1 MTERETI
8 LQEMV
13 TIYKKYLTVA
23 EQIGTIGMSAADRER
38 LAELEAKLEVL

>member
-13 TIYKKYLTVA
+13 NIYKKYLAVA
-23 EQIGTIGMSAADRER
+23 EKIGTIRMSVTDRER
-38 LAELEAKLEVL
+38 LVELESKLEVL